1 MKLAV
6 LTVLLCQLQLDNGH
20 ALKKKRKGLMKVMHP
35 QMAQPTKGVTLSNSI
50 ITGIFTFLAKRLGF
64 SASGEGHALAPV
76 CYVLQ

>member
-1 MKLAV
+1 MSVKLAV

-20 ALKKKRKGLMKVMHP
+20 ALKKKRKKVMHP

-50 ITGIFTFLAKRLGF
+50 ITGIFTFLAKQLGF